1 MVAFFATFFAVFAGA
16 FVARADVAFFAVF
29 AGAFVARAD
38 VAFFADFVVLED
50 FAARPPPLPA
60 AGI

>member
-1 MVAFFATFFAVFAGA
+1 MARAGAAFFARFAGA
-16 FVARADVAFFAVF
+16 FVARAGAAFFV
-29 AGAFVARAD
+29 V
-38 VAFFADFVVLED
+38 DFVVLGD